1 MNRNFVTL
9 KSLVETRIRSKI
21 QVEVVHFVVSLTW
34 VDKLAKESIV
44 STVAFGVTMTITK
57 MMTTVVIAI
66 AMVLALLPRSNLAFS
81 FTQQQSRSPII
92 RSKTTTTE
100 ITSITCRKVAL
111 SAKDTIFSLNDDDD
125 SDSDDTA
132 EEIDAVHSDDIAEIV
147 GSMMADENTKSSIDV
162 AAIASA
168 LEKENENK
176 KEIGDPLREDNGV
189 RPSIHPI
196 AINAIAEALKAR
208 AAQSISRK
216 KQQPDDDD
224 DDDEMTHFRTSDTVD
239 PLMVMVT
246 AGQFASDAIQK
257 RQESSQEDGMLLNQG
272 EEQTLAGR
280 IMGVIMRLDN
290 LEAELAERTGDVSW
304 VAQYNEWES
313 FGVLEGEKD
322 TIDNGEDDRLEK
334 VHAKILDDPL
344 FCMNRAE
351 CLLAIF
357 LQEVEIPQL
366 TKLNETVPDESKI
379 DFLDEDRQEVVLG
392 SESKTE

>member
-1 MNRNFVTL
+1 M
-9 KSLVETRIRSKI
+9 
-21 QVEVVHFVVSLTW
+21 
-34 VDKLAKESIV
+34 
-44 STVAFGVTMTITK
+44 MTITK
-57 MMTTVVIAI
+57 MTTAVVVAI

-81 FTQQQSRSPII
+81 PTQQQSRSPII
-92 RSKTTTTE
+92 RSKITTNDS
-100 ITSITCRKVAL
+100 TSITCRNFAL
-111 SAKDTIFSLNDDDD
+111 LAKDTIFSINDDDA
-125 SDSDDTA
+125 DDTA
-132 EEIDAVHSDDIAEIV
+132 EEIDAVDSDDIAEIV
-147 GSMMADENTKSSIDV
+147 GSMMADESRKSSIDV

-176 KEIGDPLREDNGV
+176 KKIGDPLREDNGV
-189 RPSIHPI
+189 RPSIHPT

-208 AAQSISRK
+208 ASQSISRK
-216 KQQPDDDD
+216 NQQPDDD
-224 DDDEMTHFRTSDTVD
+224 EMMHFRTSDTVD

-257 RQESSQEDGMLLNQG
+257 RQESSEEDGMLLNQG

-280 IMGVIMRLDN
+280 VMGVIMRLDN
-290 LEAELAERTGDVSW
+290 LEAELAERTGDVGW
-304 VAQYNEWES
+304 VAQYNEWGS

-322 TIDNGEDDRLEK
+322 TIDDDEEDRLKK

-357 LQEVEIPQL
+357 LQEVELPQL

-379 DFLDEDRQEVVLG
+379 DFLDEDRREVVLG
-392 SESKTE
+392 SEDESK